1 MSVAMW
7 SGNASR
13 KIVKRILIEGDL
25 ELLTPTRFGNGDSA
39 EMVDMPLLVDPLDG
53 SSPLLT
59 GSSIAGAL
67 RSYLRSLEQGGFKP
81 FPNIHD
87 DDYKRALSDERLL
100 ATVALFGGIRMDDDG
115 EQSALIISDAR
126 GKTTGTE
133 IRSGVTINEVTGT
146 AEEDFLFNTQLWR
159 AGTKFPLRFELLIY
173 EGKDEK
179 RLCSALAA
187 ALRGLEQAEIG
198 LGARKSRGMGQCQV
212 HSWSVL
218 EYDLT
223 TPKGLLAW
231 LNRDRTGLRQDASIT
246 KLLSV
251 PSVFTDQRKVFRV
264 QATFKLDGSML
275 IRSTAIQRE
284 GPDYIHLHSYRNG
297 QYTPVVSGTSLAGA
311 MRKRALRITKALG
324 IPDGEALV
332 SSIFGAGARQK
343 QKPTASRLRV
353 AESAIQN
360 AANYDL
366 EPVQGRVKIDRF
378 TGGAY
383 PAALFHEQPLY
394 PQSDSQLKLE
404 ISLLEPTS
412 QQIGLLLLLLKD
424 LCVGDLSIGGER
436 SVGRGRL
443 IGTHV
448 DLSLQAHGKEE
459 QKWSFSQSGVQLTF
473 ETGTPDSLQKYVDE
487 LCKEATNA

>member
-39 EMVDMPLLVDPLDG
+39 EMVDMPLLVDPSDG

-67 RSYLRSLEQGGFKP
+67 RSYLRALEQGGFKP
-81 FPNIHD
+81 HPGIRD
-87 DDYKRALSDERLL
+87 DDQRALNDERML

-115 EQSALIISDAR
+115 EQSPLIVSDSR
-126 GKTTGTE
+126 GKTSGTE
-133 IRSGVTINEVTGT
+133 IRSGVTINETTGT

-159 AGTKFPLRFELLIY
+159 AGTTFPLRFELLIY

-179 RLCSALAA
+179 RLCAALAA
-187 ALRGLEQAEIG
+187 ALQGLERGEIG
-198 LGARKSRGMGQCQV
+198 LGARKSRGAGKCQV
-212 HSWSVL
+212 RSWRVL
-218 EYDLT
+218 QYDLT
-223 TPKGLLAW
+223 TPNGLIAW
-231 LNRDRTGLRQDASIT
+231 LNRDRSELQKDESIA
-246 KLLSV
+246 KLLAA
-251 PSVFTDQRKVFRV
+251 PSTFTDQRNFLTIR
-264 QATFKLDGSML
+264 ASFKLEGSLL
-275 IRSTAIQRE
+275 IRSTAVQRE

-297 QYTPVVSGTSLAGA
+297 EYAPVVSGTSIAGA
-311 MRKRALRITKALG
+311 MRKRALRIVKTLG
-324 IPDGEALV
+324 IPDGESLV
-332 SSIFGAGARQK
+332 SGMFGAGARQK

-353 AESAIQN
+353 SESTIQK
-360 AANYDL
+360 AQKYDQ
-366 EPVQGRVKIDRF
+366 ESVQGRVKIDRF

-394 PQSDSQLKLE
+394 PQADSELLLE
-404 ISLLEPTS
+404 FSLLEPDS
-412 QQIGLLLLLLKD
+412 RQIGLLLLLLKD
-424 LCVGDLSIGGER
+424 LCIGDLSIGGER

-443 IGTHV
+443 LGSHV
-448 DLSLQAHGKEE
+448 DISLHAHGKEE
-459 QKWSFSQSGVQLTF
+459 QKWSFHQSGSQLTF
-473 ETGTPDSLQKYVDE
+473 ETGKPESLQEFVDA

>member
-7 SGNASR
+7 FGNASR

-53 SSPLLT
+53 NSPLLT

-87 DDYKRALSDERLL
+87 DEYDRALSDERLL
-100 ATVALFGGIRMDDDG
+100 ATVALFGGMRMDDDG

-126 GKTTGTE
+126 GETTGTE

-146 AEEDFLFNTQLWR
+146 AEEDFLFNAQLWR
-159 AGTKFPLRFELLIY
+159 AGTKFPLRFELLIS

-179 RLCSALAA
+179 RLCAALAA
-187 ALRGLEQAEIG
+187 ALRGLENAEIG
-198 LGARKSRGMGQCQV
+198 LGARKSRGAGKCQV

-223 TPKGLLAW
+223 TCQGLMAW
-231 LNRDRTGLRQDASIT
+231 LNRDRTGFRQDASIT
-246 KLLSV
+246 KLLSA
-251 PSVFTDQRKVFRV
+251 PTDFTDQRRLFRV
-264 QATFKLDGSML
+264 QATFKLDGSLL
-275 IRSTAIQRE
+275 IRSTAVQRE
-284 GPDYIHLHSYRNG
+284 GPDYIHLHSYRDG
-297 QYTPVVSGTSLAGA
+297 QYTPIISGTSLAGA

-324 IPDGEALV
+324 MPDGEALV

-343 QKPTASRLRV
+343 QKPTASRLHV

-360 AANYDL
+360 VANYDQ

-394 PQSDSQLKLE
+394 PQSDSQLKLD

-412 QQIGLLLLLLKD
+412 RQIGLLLLLLKD

-459 QKWSFSQSGVQLTF
+459 QKWSFNQSGVQLSF
-473 ETGTPDSLQKYVDE
+473 EAGTPESLQKYVDK